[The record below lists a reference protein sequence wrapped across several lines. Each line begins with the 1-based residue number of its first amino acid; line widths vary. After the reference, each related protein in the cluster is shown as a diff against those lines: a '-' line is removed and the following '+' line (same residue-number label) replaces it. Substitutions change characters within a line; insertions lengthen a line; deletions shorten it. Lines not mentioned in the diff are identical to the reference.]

1 MNKTHASVY
10 ATSTSHGIMHAY
22 LVLLPALIPLLGTEL
37 GNLETIGL
45 LTSFVFFFYGW
56 GSIPVGFLS
65 DRYSKRLLIV
75 ASMAICGVSAV
86 MVSQSRSFILTAIF
100 LMAMGIGASLYHP
113 PGYSTMALL
122 SLEMRGRYMGI
133 QGFGGDMGMAV
144 AYISSA
150 IVGASLGWR
159 NAFLVWGLLGV
170 GMAILDYYCV
180 VEQESGGSAQRSQGS
195 YFSRIKAMFPAEHL
209 RLLVIVFL
217 IIILSGA
224 LWNGV
229 SAFILAYINQVKGVQ
244 LVIAGGLSTISY
256 TVGAFAQVLGG
267 EISDKHGRRIVLLF
281 GFGLFSASLLGLTLI
296 STSIPV
302 ILLFVCLLGF
312 TFYVTQAPLNALLG
326 DISRK
331 ESVGTSYGINFGIKY
346 GIGAF
351 SPAIAGYLATKYS
364 MDYVFY
370 FFALMAAI
378 AFILTLLVKDVKK

>member
-1 MNKTHASVY
+1 M
-10 ATSTSHGIMHAY
+10 
-22 LVLLPALIPLLGTEL
+22 
-37 GNLETIGL
+37 
-45 LTSFVFFFYGW
+45 
-56 GSIPVGFLS
+56 
-65 DRYSKRLLIV
+65 
-75 ASMAICGVSAV
+75 
-86 MVSQSRSFILTAIF
+86 
-100 LMAMGIGASLYHP
+100 
-113 PGYSTMALL
+113 
-122 SLEMRGRYMGI
+122 
-133 QGFGGDMGMAV
+133 
-144 AYISSA
+144 
-150 IVGASLGWR
+150 
-159 NAFLVWGLLGV
+159 
-170 GMAILDYYCV
+170 
-180 VEQESGGSAQRSQGS
+180 
-195 YFSRIKAMFPAEHL
+195 
-209 RLLVIVFL
+209 
-217 IIILSGA
+217 
-224 LWNGV
+224 WNGV